1 MSTTKALSKIAA
13 AFGTQLD
20 EPTVLVWREA
30 LADAEP
36 DAIERAA
43 DEWIANER
51 WAPKP
56 ADIRK
61 AALVI
66 SSEAHRAPAEPE
78 HYKRDTFACGVCTDT
93 GLVEVWHPQ
102 TIRDIRAEK
111 QRFKYRTVVVR
122 CKCNIGSKHPLANPP
137 KRGDGHQRAPLPQL
151 TSRICVR
158 LRGSFRNAVEAMHT
172 WVSDPSNLPNYV
184 SEFEEWNAQ

>member
-1 MSTTKALSKIAA
+1 MSTTKALSKISA
-13 AFGTQLD
+13 AFGTSLD
-20 EPTVLVWREA
+20 EATVVVWREA

-36 DAIERAA
+36 SAIEKAA

-66 SSEAHRAPAEPE
+66 AAESNRAPAEPE
-78 HYKRDTFACGVCTDT
+78 HYRRDTFTCSVCTDT

-102 TIRDIRAEK
+102 TIRDIRANK
-111 QRFKYRTVVVR
+111 NRLKYRTVVVR
-122 CKCNIGSKHPLANPP
+122 CTCNTGANHPLGSPP
-137 KRGDGHQRAPLPQL
+137 KRGDGHQRNSLPQI
-151 TSRICVR
+151 TSSICIR
-158 LRGSFRNAVEAMHT
+158 LRGSYKNAVTAMKQ
-172 WVSDPSNLPNYV
+172 WVDDPANLPSYV
-184 SEFEEWNAQ
+184 ASFDEWNKD